1 MSTETIVT
9 SALRVH
15 RSEFS
20 CLFAQFSAQVY
31 RVKSDRRI
39 IGADVGT
46 LTNICYTEL
55 TRLGKM

>member
-1 MSTETIVT
+1 MDLLNS
-9 SALRVH
+9 LRVLH
-15 RSEFS
+15 SRVH
-20 CLFAQFSAQVY
+20 AQVY

-46 LTNICYTEL
+46 STNICYTEL